1 MEEMAAFFARRVEE
15 YDRHMREEVE
25 GCREGYERMAQLLPG
40 TLSRLLDL
48 GCGTGLELETIF
60 ARFPQLEV
68 TAIDLSN
75 AMLQKAR
82 AKFPGRRLRL
92 IQGDYL
98 QEDFGAGKYDAAVS
112 FQTLHHFDHD
122 QKRAL
127 YTRIRRALKEDG
139 VYLEGDYMVE
149 RREEEEAGFARSA
162 CLRREQGIPEGTLLH
177 LDTPCAVDTQIR
189 LLREAGFARVESVL
203 RRGNT
208 TLLMALRRQPPTG
221 LPGGE
226 AAGERKKS
234 GPADSQP

>member
-1 MEEMAAFFARRVEE
+1 MTRR
-15 YDRHMREEVE
+15 Y
-25 GCREGYERMAQLLPG
+25 
-40 TLSRLLDL
+40 
-48 GCGTGLELETIF
+48 
-60 ARFPQLEV
+60 
-68 TAIDLSN
+68 
-75 AMLQKAR
+75 
-82 AKFPGRRLRL
+82 
-92 IQGDYL
+92 
-98 QEDFGAGKYDAAVS
+98 S

-208 TLLMALRRQPPTG
+208 TLLMALRFGSRPRACRAGKPPV
-221 LPGGE
+221 
-226 AAGERKKS
+226 S
-234 GPADSQP
+234 GKNQDRRIASP

>member
-25 GCREGYERMAQLLPG
+25 GCREGYEKMARLLPE
-40 TLSRLLDL
+40 TLFRLLDL
-48 GCGTGLELETIF
+48 GCGTGLELEAIF
-60 ARFPQLEV
+60 SRFPQLEV
-68 TAIDLSN
+68 TAVDLSD

-92 IQGDYL
+92 VQGDYL
-98 QEDFGAGKYDAAVS
+98 QEDFGEEKYDAAVS

-127 YTRIRRALKEDG
+127 YTRIRRALRENG

-149 RREEEEAGFARSA
+149 RGEEEDAGFARSA
-162 CLRREQGIPEGTLLH
+162 RLRREQGIPEGTLLH
-177 LDTPCAVDTQIR
+177 LDTPCTVDTQIR
-189 LLREAGFARVESVL
+189 LLREAGFSRVENVF

-208 TLLMALRRQPPTG
+208 TLLTALRQRQPAG
-221 LPGGE
+221 LPNGGSS
-226 AAGERKKS
+226 R
-234 GPADSQP
+234 